1 MLRDFKIAYGMQ
13 MDCDFLGKIQNLKVF
28 CVELNDLRGSDR
40 ATFPKLIADVTRAL
54 SHLKNLE
61 CVELSQKPGHTS
73 CTFDDNDIE
82 ADLSVNWIRSM
93 ETILQRNARLQRIN
107 IFFPMLL

>member
-28 CVELNDLRGSDR
+28 CDELNDLRGSDR

-82 ADLSVNWIRSM
+82 AELSVNWIRSM